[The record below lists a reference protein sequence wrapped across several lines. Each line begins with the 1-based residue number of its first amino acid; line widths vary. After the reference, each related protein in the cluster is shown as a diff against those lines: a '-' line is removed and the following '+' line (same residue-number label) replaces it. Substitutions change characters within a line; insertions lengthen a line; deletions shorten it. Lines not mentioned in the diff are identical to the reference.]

1 MLITNTETIAGR
13 EIVESLGLV
22 KGNSIRAR
30 HIGSDIVSGL
40 RQLVGGEMKEYGKML
55 QEARSLAMDAMIEEA
70 EKLGADA
77 VVNVRFSTSSIMQ
90 GAAEVLVFGTA
101 VKLGK

>member
-1 MLITNTETIAGR
+1 MLITNTETIADR
-13 EIVESLGLV
+13 KIVQTLGLV
-22 KGNSIRAR
+22 RGSSIRAK

-40 RQLVGGEMKEYGKML
+40 RQLVGGEMKEYGKMVN
-55 QEARSLAMDAMIEEA
+55 EARNLAIEAMLEEA
-70 EKLGADA
+70 RMLGADA

-101 VKLGK
+101 VKTSQ